1 MTVLDIFLIIL
12 IIAATALC
20 LYVIVSLRKSIIQI
34 EQLQKDVKQLV
45 ENTIPVL
52 HNINEVTTKVNRVVT
67 EAENYWD
74 EIDRAI
80 KNLKEKAAGLT
91 SLTRFADAENP
102 AQDLIKNLKALSK
115 GISVFWNEYKRK

>member
-12 IIAATALC
+12 ILAATALC
-20 LYVIVSLRKSIIQI
+20 LYVIVSLKKSIEQI

-52 HNINEVTTKVNRVVT
+52 HNINEVTTKVNRIVN
-67 EAENYWD
+67 EAEGYWD
-74 EIDRAI
+74 ELDHSI
-80 KNLKEKAAGLT
+80 KNLKAKAANLT
-91 SLTRFADAENP
+91 SFTRFRDAENP

-115 GISVFWNEYKRK
+115 GIAVFWTEYKRK

>member
-91 SLTRFADAENP
+91 SLTRFRDAENP